1 MAMIASVVAVKR
13 MGRSFA
19 VFKCG
24 ASRLLAPRRSDMC
37 ASQHLAPHRITSSPA
52 LIAGVT
58 PDPLVLIR
66 GLRTVVTLRIDRR
79 SSKINCTHAIQRR
92 GRPVCLR
99 NHSVGAD
106 LCVCPGVI
114 RRTLPE
120 AGAPTQVCPYA
131 GLRYLFKD
139 HTSVPL
145 LVAPD
150 LESLRAVLAALRPI
164 GYSAI
169 SARSSS
175 FPRGER
181 GCCRTI
187 ASVARHS
194 AQERQ

>member
-1 MAMIASVVAVKR
+1 

-24 ASRLLAPRRSDMC
+24 ASRLLAPRRSVMC
-37 ASQHLAPHRITSSPA
+37 ASQQLAQHRFTSSPA
-52 LIAGVT
+52 LIAGDT

-66 GLRTVVTLRIDRR
+66 GLRTVVTLRIDRW
-79 SSKINCTHAIQRR
+79 SSKINCARAIQRR
-92 GRPVCLR
+92 GRPVC
-99 NHSVGAD
+99 
-106 LCVCPGVI
+106 PP
-114 RRTLPE
+114 RRDKTHTSRGRRPTHRP
-120 AGAPTQVCPYA
+120 APTL

-175 FPRGER
+175 FPKAER

-194 AQERQ
+194 AQEMQ